1 MIHRVKAIAL
11 DYRGYGVVKDLGKVG
26 FIKGLLPGEEAN
38 IKITTEKKK
47 YFEGVIIE
55 LINKSKYRNE
65 TNDDYDNN
73 SLSHLD
79 NQKQLTFQVDITLE
93 TFLRNGF
100 NDFKANPI
108 IYDENFYNY
117 RNKALFHVI
126 NSPFIQLGGFRDG
139 TKSFVEIDELILA
152 DELINDILKVLK
164 KYYQENR
171 VYFHDLKSIMIRS
184 NSTEVMVI
192 FITNTTT
199 KIPELLYRPLL
210 NDNRVISIYQ
220 NYQDIAHQNLGNQ
233 NIFHLKNEFITDK
246 IGPLK
251 FVIYP
256 NSFFQV
262 NHNVTKLAYDY
273 IKTLL
278 KSDDVVIDAY
288 AGMSSIGQYIS
299 SKVKQVYSIENDFD
313 SIKSANESIKL
324 NEIKNVEIVA
334 GDFNK
339 EFKNYRRIANT
350 VIVDPPRS
358 GLITTTV
365 ESLNNSKIEKIIYM
379 SCNLKTLVRDLKL
392 LTNYTVIEVTPVKM
406 FYQTVEIETIVYLE
420 KNNEN

>member
-1 MIHRVKAIAL
+1 MKHKVKAIAL

-26 FIKGLLPGEEAN
+26 FIKGLLPGEEAI
-38 IKITTEKKK
+38 IKITTEKKN
-47 YFEGVIIE
+47 YFEGIITE
-55 LINKSKYRNE
+55 LINKSKYRIE
-65 TNDDYDNN
+65 TNDNYDNN

-100 NDFKANPI
+100 SDFKTNPI

-220 NYQDIAHQNLGNQ
+220 NYQDIGYQNLGNQ

-246 IGPLK
+246 IGSLK

-299 SKVKQVYSIENDFD
+299 SKVKQVYSIENDLD

-365 ESLNNSKIEKIIYM
+365 ESLNNSKIGKIIYM

-392 LTNYTVIEVTPVKM
+392 LTNYNVIEVTPVKM